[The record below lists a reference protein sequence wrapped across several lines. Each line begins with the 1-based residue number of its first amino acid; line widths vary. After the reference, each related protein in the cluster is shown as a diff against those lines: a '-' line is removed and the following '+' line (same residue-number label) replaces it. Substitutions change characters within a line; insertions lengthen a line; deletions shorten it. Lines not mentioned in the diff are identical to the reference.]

1 MESIANFY
9 NITTTEL
16 SAAIIV
22 FNLLFSFALQL
33 AIVYVYKKTRH
44 GLSYSQSFIF
54 TMIIVGTLGTA
65 IMMAVQNNVIG
76 ALAIFGAFTL
86 IRFRSILKET
96 SDLAYIFFALVVG
109 ISVGMGHYPLA
120 LITTLF
126 ISAAIYLF
134 YRFGFGSVSDNF
146 DYLIIF
152 NVKTNNFAY
161 EPIAT
166 YLNEIA
172 TNQELLHEKHY
183 GETTEYSISVKL
195 KKNQDTSDIISN
207 LKKAAP
213 SIGNIELITGK
224 NTSEF

>member
-9 NITTTEL
+9 NITSTEL
-16 SAAIIV
+16 SAGIII
-22 FNLLFSFALQL
+22 FSLIFSFALQM

-54 TMIIVGTLGTA
+54 TLLIVGTLGTSV
-65 IMMAVQNNVIG
+65 MMAVQNNVIG

-96 SDLAYIFFALVVG
+96 SDLAYVFFSLVVG

-120 LITTLF
+120 LLTVFFLSTV
-126 ISAAIYLF
+126 IYLF

-152 NVKTNNFAY
+152 TTKENEFAFTTVKD
-161 EPIAT
+161 
-166 YLNEIA
+166 YLDTIVSE
-172 TNQELLHEKHY
+172 QELLHEKHY
-183 GETTEYSISVKL
+183 DDHIEYSVSVKL
-195 KKNQDTSDIISN
+195 LKNTEPSEIVKNIKKISTEIN
-207 LKKAAP
+207 T
-213 SIGNIELITGK
+213 IELITGK